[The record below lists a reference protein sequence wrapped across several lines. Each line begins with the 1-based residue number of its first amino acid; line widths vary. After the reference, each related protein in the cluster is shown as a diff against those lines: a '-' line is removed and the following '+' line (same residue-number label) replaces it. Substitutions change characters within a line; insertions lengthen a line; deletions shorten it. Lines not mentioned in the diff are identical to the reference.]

1 MKKTLTFIA
10 LILCALITN
19 AQELLT
25 LDQCRQLA
33 LDNNK
38 RMVAA
43 SKQTQAAHYTQK
55 SYKGNFFPNFIAS
68 GTGLYSTADGT
79 FNIPGGNLPTFLPD
93 ATGQPTPNGGFAY
106 FPGIDLN
113 YKVRTVW
120 MGGIQVEQPIFM
132 GGKILAAYKMATL
145 GKQMAQ
151 LNENLTATEVILE
164 TDQAY
169 ALMVKA
175 QEMNKV
181 AESYHAVLQELMKN
195 VQSAYKHGLKSKNDV
210 LKVQVKLNESEL
222 AIRKAENALRL
233 ANMNLCHLIGK
244 PLIETLQISDD
255 FPVIEQAL
263 ETQVNDITAR
273 PEYSLLNKQVDMAKQ
288 QVKLSRSELLPQV
301 GIRGSYDYVHG
312 LKVNE
317 QRLFDN
323 GAFSVMLNLT
333 VPLFHFG
340 ERINKVRAS
349 KAQLEQV
356 RMEQADLNEKMYLEL
371 TQAANNLDEAKLQT
385 ALADRSLEQA
395 DENRR
400 ISKGEYDAGLEPLSD
415 HLEAQ
420 ALWQQAYETK
430 VDAHFQLYLSYVK
443 YLKAAGILTP

>member
-1 MKKTLTFIA
+1 MKKKLTFIT
-10 LILCALITN
+10 LVLCALITN

-38 RMVAA
+38 RMAA
-43 SKQTQAAHYTQK
+43 ANKQTQAAHYTMQ

-68 GTGLYSTADGT
+68 GTGLYSSANGS
-79 FNIPGGNLPTFLPD
+79 FSLPGGNLPTFLPD
-93 ATGQPTPNGGFAY
+93 ANGQPTPNGGFAY

-120 MGGIQVEQPIFM
+120 MGSLQVEQPIFM

-273 PEYSLLNKQVDMAKQ
+273 PEYHLLDKQVALAKQ

-323 GAFSVMLNLT
+323 GAFSVMLNVT

-356 RMEQADLNEKMYLEL
+356 RMEQAELNEKMYLEL

-443 YLKAAGILTP
+443 YLKAAGKLTP

>member
-1 MKKTLTFIA
+1 MKKKLAFITLV
-10 LILCALITN
+10 LCALITN
-19 AQELLT
+19 AQTPLT

-38 RMVAA
+38 RMAVA
-43 SKQTQAAHYTQK
+43 SKQIQAAHYTMQ
-55 SYKGNFFPNFIAS
+55 SYKGNFFPNITAS
-68 GTGLYSTADGT
+68 GTGLYNSANGT
-79 FNIPGGNLPTFLPD
+79 FSLPGGNLPTFLPD
-93 ATGQPTPNGGFAY
+93 AKGHPFLNGGFAY
-106 FPGIDLN
+106 FPSIDLN

-120 MGGIQVEQPIFM
+120 MGSVQVEQPIFM
-132 GGKILAAYKMATL
+132 GGKIQAAYKMAIL

-164 TDQAY
+164 VDQAY

-181 AESYHAVLQELMKN
+181 AESYRAVLQELMKN
-195 VQSAYKHGLKSKNDV
+195 VESAYKHGLKSKNDV

-222 AIRKAENALRL
+222 AIRKTENALRL

-255 FPVIEQAL
+255 FPVIEQSL
-263 ETQVNDITAR
+263 ETQINDITAR
-273 PEYSLLNKQVDMAKQ
+273 PEYHLLDKQVAIAKQ

-301 GIRGSYDYVHG
+301 GIRASYDYVHG

-323 GAFSVMLNLT
+323 GGFSVMLNVT

-349 KAQLEQV
+349 KAQLEQ
-356 RMEQADLNEKMYLEL
+356 MCIEQADLNEKMYLEL
-371 TQAANNLDEAKLQT
+371 TQAANNLDEAKLQA

-430 VDAHFQLYLSYVK
+430 VDAHFQLYLSYVT
-443 YLKAAGILTP
+443 YLKAAGQL

>member
-1 MKKTLTFIA
+1 MKKNFT
-10 LILCALITN
+10 LILLFFCAITLH

-43 SKQTQAAHYTQK
+43 SKQTQAAHYMVK

-93 ATGQPTPNGGFAY
+93 ANGQPTPNGGFAY

-132 GGKILAAYKMATL
+132 GGKILAAYRMATL

-222 AIRKAENALRL
+222 SIRKAENALRL

-244 PLIETLQISDD
+244 PLTETLQISDD
-255 FPVIEQAL
+255 FPVIEQAF
-263 ETQVNDITAR
+263 ETQINDITAR

-288 QVKLSRSELLPQV
+288 QIKLSRSELLPQV
-301 GIRGSYDYVHG
+301 GIRGSYDYIHG

-317 QRLFDN
+317 QTLFDKGN
-323 GAFSVMLNLT
+323 FSVMMNVT
-333 VPLFHFG
+333 IPLFHFG

-356 RMEQADLNEKMYLEL
+356 RMEQADLKEKMYLEL

-400 ISKGEYDAGLEPLSD
+400 ISKGEYEAGLEPLSD

>member
-1 MKKTLTFIA
+1 MKKKLAFITLV
-10 LILCALITN
+10 LCALITN
-19 AQELLT
+19 AQTPLT

-38 RMVAA
+38 RMAVA
-43 SKQTQAAHYTQK
+43 SKQIQAAHYTMQ
-55 SYKGNFFPNFIAS
+55 SYKGNFFPNITAS
-68 GTGLYSTADGT
+68 GTGLYNSANGT
-79 FNIPGGNLPTFLPD
+79 FSLPGGNLPTFLPD
-93 ATGQPTPNGGFAY
+93 AKGHPFLNGGFAY
-106 FPGIDLN
+106 FPGIVLN

-120 MGGIQVEQPIFM
+120 MGSVQVEQPIFM
-132 GGKILAAYKMATL
+132 GGKIQAAYKMAIL

-164 TDQAY
+164 VDQAY

-181 AESYHAVLQELMKN
+181 AESYRAVLQELMKN
-195 VQSAYKHGLKSKNDV
+195 VESAYKHGLKSKNDV

-222 AIRKAENALRL
+222 AIRKAENALRR

-255 FPVIEQAL
+255 FPVIEQSL
-263 ETQVNDITAR
+263 ETQINDITAR
-273 PEYSLLNKQVDMAKQ
+273 PEYHLLDRQVAIAKQ

-301 GIRGSYDYVHG
+301 GIRASYDYVHG

-323 GAFSVMLNLT
+323 GGFSVMLNVT

-349 KAQLEQV
+349 KAQLEQ
-356 RMEQADLNEKMYLEL
+356 MCIEQADLNEKMYLEL
-371 TQAANNLDEAKLQT
+371 TQAANNLDEAKLQA

-443 YLKAAGILTP
+443 YLKAAGQL

>member
-1 MKKTLTFIA
+1 MKKKLTFIT
-10 LILCALITN
+10 LVLCALITN

-38 RMVAA
+38 RMAA
-43 SKQTQAAHYTQK
+43 ANKQTQAAHYTMQ
-55 SYKGNFFPNFIAS
+55 SYKGNFFPNFTAS
-68 GTGLYSTADGT
+68 GTGLYSSANGS
-79 FNIPGGNLPTFLPD
+79 FSLPGGNLPTLIPD
-93 ATGQPTPNGGFAY
+93 ANGQPIPNGGFAY

-120 MGGIQVEQPIFM
+120 MGSVQVEQPIFM

-301 GIRGSYDYVHG
+301 GIRGSYDYIHG

-317 QRLFDN
+317 QRLFDD
-323 GAFSVMLNLT
+323 GAFSVMLNVT

-395 DENRR
+395 DENRL

>member
-1 MKKTLTFIA
+1 MKKKFT
-10 LILCALITN
+10 LILLLFCAITLH

-43 SKQTQAAHYTQK
+43 SRQTQAAHYTVK

-93 ATGQPTPNGGFAY
+93 ANGQPTPNGGFAY

-132 GGKILAAYKMATL
+132 GGKILAAYRMATL

-222 AIRKAENALRL
+222 SIRKAENALRL

-244 PLIETLQISDD
+244 PLTETLQISDD

-263 ETQVNDITAR
+263 ETQINDITAR

-301 GIRGSYDYVHG
+301 GIRGSYDYIHG

-317 QRLFDN
+317 QTLFDKGN
-323 GAFSVMLNLT
+323 FSVMLNVT
-333 VPLFHFG
+333 IPLFHFG

-356 RMEQADLNEKMYLEL
+356 RMEQADLNEKMLLEL

-400 ISKGEYDAGLEPLSD
+400 ISKGEYEAGLEPLSD

-443 YLKAAGILTP
+443 YLKAAGTLTP

>member
-1 MKKTLTFIA
+1 
-10 LILCALITN
+10 
-19 AQELLT
+19 
-25 LDQCRQLA
+25 
-33 LDNNK
+33 
-38 RMVAA
+38 
-43 SKQTQAAHYTQK
+43 
-55 SYKGNFFPNFIAS
+55 
-68 GTGLYSTADGT
+68 
-79 FNIPGGNLPTFLPD
+79 
-93 ATGQPTPNGGFAY
+93 
-106 FPGIDLN
+106 
-113 YKVRTVW
+113 
-120 MGGIQVEQPIFM
+120 
-132 GGKILAAYKMATL
+132 MAIL

-164 TDQAY
+164 VDQAY

-181 AESYHAVLQELMKN
+181 AESYRAVLQELMKN
-195 VQSAYKHGLKSKNDV
+195 VESAYKHGLKSKNDV

-255 FPVIEQAL
+255 FPVIEQSL
-263 ETQVNDITAR
+263 ETQINDITAR
-273 PEYSLLNKQVDMAKQ
+273 PEYHLLDRQVAIAKQ

-301 GIRGSYDYVHG
+301 GIRASYDYVHG

-323 GAFSVMLNLT
+323 GGFSVMLNVT

-349 KAQLEQV
+349 KAQLEQ
-356 RMEQADLNEKMYLEL
+356 MCIEQADLNEKMYLEL
-371 TQAANNLDEAKLQT
+371 TQAANNLDEAKLQA

-443 YLKAAGILTP
+443 YLKAAGQL

>member
-1 MKKTLTFIA
+1 MKKNFT
-10 LILCALITN
+10 LILLLFCAITLH

-43 SKQTQAAHYTQK
+43 SKQTQAAHYTVK

-93 ATGQPTPNGGFAY
+93 ANGQPTPNGGFAY

-132 GGKILAAYKMATL
+132 GGKILAAYRMATL

-222 AIRKAENALRL
+222 SIRKAENALRL

-244 PLIETLQISDD
+244 PLTETLQISDD

-263 ETQVNDITAR
+263 ETQINDITAR

-301 GIRGSYDYVHG
+301 GIRGSYDYIHG

-317 QRLFDN
+317 QTLFDKGN
-323 GAFSVMLNLT
+323 FSVMLNVT
-333 VPLFHFG
+333 IPLFHFG

-400 ISKGEYDAGLEPLSD
+400 ISKGEYEAGLEPLSD

>member
-1 MKKTLTFIA
+1 MKKTLTLITS
-10 LILCALITN
+10 ILCALTIN
-19 AQELLT
+19 AQAPLT

-43 SKQTQAAHYTQK
+43 TRQTQAAHYTMQ
-55 SYKGNFFPNFIAS
+55 SYKGNFFPNFTAS
-68 GTGLYSTADGT
+68 GTGLYSSANGT
-79 FNIPGGNLPTFLPD
+79 FSIPGGNLPTFALD
-93 ATGQPTPNGGFAY
+93 AAGQPAPNGGFAY

-120 MGGIQVEQPIFM
+120 MGGIQVEQPVFM
-132 GGKILAAYKMATL
+132 GGKILAAYRMATL

-151 LNENLTATEVILE
+151 LNETLTATEVILE

-169 ALMVKA
+169 ALLVKA

-222 AIRKAENALRL
+222 SIRKAGNALRL

-244 PLIETLQISDD
+244 PLTETLQISDD
-255 FPVIEQAL
+255 FPVIEQSL
-263 ETQVNDITAR
+263 EMQVNDITAR
-273 PEYSLLNKQVDMAKQ
+273 PEYGLLEKQVAVAKQ
-288 QVKLSRSELLPQV
+288 QVKLTQGELLPQV
-301 GIRGSYDYVHG
+301 GIRGSYDYTHG

-317 QRLFDN
+317 QTLFDK
-323 GAFSVMLNLT
+323 GSFTVMLNVS
-333 VPLFHFG
+333 VPIFHFG
-340 ERINKVRAS
+340 ERINRIRAA
-349 KAQLEQV
+349 KAKLEQA
-356 RMEQADLNEKMYLEL
+356 RTEQADWNEKMYLEL

-443 YLKAAGILTP
+443 YLKAAGKLTP

>member
-1 MKKTLTFIA
+1 MKKKFT
-10 LILCALITN
+10 LILLLFCATTLH

-43 SKQTQAAHYTQK
+43 SKQTQAAHYMVK

-93 ATGQPTPNGGFAY
+93 ANGQPIPNGGFAY

-132 GGKILAAYKMATL
+132 GGKILAAYRMATL

-222 AIRKAENALRL
+222 SIRKAENALRL

-244 PLIETLQISDD
+244 PLTETLQISDD

-263 ETQVNDITAR
+263 ETQINDITAR

-301 GIRGSYDYVHG
+301 GIRGSYDYIHG

-317 QRLFDN
+317 QTLFDKGN
-323 GAFSVMLNLT
+323 FSVMMNVT
-333 VPLFHFG
+333 IPLFHFG

-400 ISKGEYDAGLEPLSD
+400 ISKGEYEAGLEPLSD

>member
-1 MKKTLTFIA
+1 MRKLIYIFVFFFCVLTM
-10 LILCALITN
+10 N
-19 AQELLT
+19 AQEVLT
-25 LDQCRQLA
+25 LDQCHQLA

-38 RMVAA
+38 RMAAA
-43 SKQTQAAHYTQK
+43 SKQTQAASYLQK
-55 SYKGNFFPNFIAS
+55 SYKGNFFPNFMAS
-68 GTGLYSTADGT
+68 GTGLYSSANGT
-79 FNIPGGNLPTFLPD
+79 FSIPGGNLPTFVLD

-120 MGGIQVEQPIFM
+120 MGGIQVEQPIYM
-132 GGKILAAYKMATL
+132 GGKILAAYRMATL

-151 LNENLTATEVILE
+151 LNETLTASEVILE

-181 AESYHAVLQELMKN
+181 AESYHAVLTELMKN

-222 AIRKAENALRL
+222 SIRKAENALRL
-233 ANMNLCHLIGK
+233 ANMNLCYLIGK
-244 PLIETLQISDD
+244 PLTETLQISDD
-255 FPVIEQAL
+255 FPAIEQHL
-263 ETQVNDITAR
+263 EMQIADISTR
-273 PEYSLLNKQVDMAKQ
+273 PEYGLLNKQVEIAKQ
-288 QVKLSRSELLPQV
+288 QVKLSKSELLPQV

-317 QRLFDN
+317 QTLFDK
-323 GAFSVMLNLT
+323 GSYSVMLNVT

-340 ERINKVRAS
+340 ERINKVRAAKS
-349 KAQLEQV
+349 QLEQT
-356 RMEQADLNEKMYLEL
+356 RIEQADLNEKMYLEL
-371 TQAANNLDEAKLQT
+371 AQAVNNLDEAKLQA

-400 ISKGEYDAGLEPLSD
+400 ISKGEYEAGLEPLSD

-430 VDAHFQLYLSYVK
+430 VDAHFQLYLNYVK
-443 YLKAAGILTP
+443 YLKAAGQLK

>member
-1 MKKTLTFIA
+1 MKKKFT
-10 LILCALITN
+10 LILLLFCATTLH

-33 LDNNK
+33 LDSNK
-38 RMVAA
+38 RMIAA
-43 SKQTQAAHYTQK
+43 SKQTQAAHYTVK

-93 ATGQPTPNGGFAY
+93 ANGQPTPNGGFAY

-132 GGKILAAYKMATL
+132 GGKILAAYRMATL

-222 AIRKAENALRL
+222 SIRKAENALRL

-244 PLIETLQISDD
+244 PLTETLQISDD

-263 ETQVNDITAR
+263 ETQINDITAR

-301 GIRGSYDYVHG
+301 GIRGSYDYIHG

-317 QRLFDN
+317 QTLFDKGN
-323 GAFSVMLNLT
+323 FSVMLNVT
-333 VPLFHFG
+333 IPLFHFG

-395 DENRR
+395 DENRL

-443 YLKAAGILTP
+443 YLKAAGKLTP

>member
-1 MKKTLTFIA
+1 MKKKLTFIT
-10 LILCALITN
+10 LVLCALITN
-19 AQELLT
+19 AQEHLT

-38 RMVAA
+38 RMAA
-43 SKQTQAAHYTQK
+43 ANKQTQAAHYTMQ
-55 SYKGNFFPNFIAS
+55 SYKGNFFPNFTAS
-68 GTGLYSTADGT
+68 GTGLYSSANGS
-79 FNIPGGNLPTFLPD
+79 FSLPGGNLPTLIPD
-93 ATGQPTPNGGFAY
+93 ANGQPIPNGGFAY

-120 MGGIQVEQPIFM
+120 MGGVQVEQPIFM
-132 GGKILAAYKMATL
+132 GGKILAAYKMARL

-317 QRLFDN
+317 QRLFDD
-323 GAFSVMLNLT
+323 GAFSVMLNVT

-443 YLKAAGILTP
+443 YLKAAGKLTP

>member
-1 MKKTLTFIA
+1 MKKKFT
-10 LILCALITN
+10 LILLLFCAITLH

-43 SKQTQAAHYTQK
+43 SKQTQAAHYTVN

-93 ATGQPTPNGGFAY
+93 ANGQPTPNGGFAY

-132 GGKILAAYKMATL
+132 GGKILAAYRMATL

-222 AIRKAENALRL
+222 SIRKAENALRL

-244 PLIETLQISDD
+244 PLTETLQISDD

-263 ETQVNDITAR
+263 ETQINDITAR

-301 GIRGSYDYVHG
+301 GIRGSYDYIHG

-317 QRLFDN
+317 QTLFDKGN
-323 GAFSVMLNLT
+323 FSVMLNVT
-333 VPLFHFG
+333 IPLFHFG

-356 RMEQADLNEKMYLEL
+356 RMEQADLNEKMLLEL

-400 ISKGEYDAGLEPLSD
+400 ISKGEYEAGLEPLSD

>member
-1 MKKTLTFIA
+1 MKTNFIFTILLFCATTLH
-10 LILCALITN
+10 

-43 SKQTQAAHYTQK
+43 SKQTQAAHYMVK

-93 ATGQPTPNGGFAY
+93 ANGQPTPNGGFAY

-132 GGKILAAYKMATL
+132 GGKILAAYRMATL

-222 AIRKAENALRL
+222 SIRKAENALRL

-244 PLIETLQISDD
+244 PLTETLQISDD
-255 FPVIEQAL
+255 FPVIEQAF
-263 ETQVNDITAR
+263 ETQINDITAR

-301 GIRGSYDYVHG
+301 GIRGSYDYIHG

-317 QRLFDN
+317 QTLFDKGN
-323 GAFSVMLNLT
+323 FSVMMNVT
-333 VPLFHFG
+333 IPLFHFG

-400 ISKGEYDAGLEPLSD
+400 ISKGEYEAGLEPLSD

>member
-1 MKKTLTFIA
+1 MKTNFIFTILLFCATTLH
-10 LILCALITN
+10 

-43 SKQTQAAHYTQK
+43 SKQTQAAHYTVK

-93 ATGQPTPNGGFAY
+93 ANGQPTPNGGFAY

-132 GGKILAAYKMATL
+132 GGKILAAYRMATL

-222 AIRKAENALRL
+222 SIRKAENALRL

-244 PLIETLQISDD
+244 PLTETLQISDD
-255 FPVIEQAL
+255 FPVIEQAF
-263 ETQVNDITAR
+263 ETQINDITAR

-301 GIRGSYDYVHG
+301 GIRGSYDYIHG

-317 QRLFDN
+317 QTLFDKGN
-323 GAFSVMLNLT
+323 FSVMMNVT
-333 VPLFHFG
+333 IPLFHFG

-400 ISKGEYDAGLEPLSD
+400 ISKGEYEAGLEPLSD

>member
-1 MKKTLTFIA
+1 MKKKFT
-10 LILCALITN
+10 LILLLFCAITLH

-43 SKQTQAAHYTQK
+43 SKQTQAAHYTVK

-93 ATGQPTPNGGFAY
+93 ANGQPTPNGGFAY

-132 GGKILAAYKMATL
+132 GGKILAAYRMATL

-222 AIRKAENALRL
+222 SIRKAENALRL

-244 PLIETLQISDD
+244 PLTEALQISDD

-263 ETQVNDITAR
+263 ETQINDITAR

-301 GIRGSYDYVHG
+301 GIRGSYDYIHG

-317 QRLFDN
+317 QTLFDKGN
-323 GAFSVMLNLT
+323 FSVMLNVT
-333 VPLFHFG
+333 IPLFHFG

-356 RMEQADLNEKMYLEL
+356 RMEQADLNEKMLLEL

-400 ISKGEYDAGLEPLSD
+400 ISKGEYEAGLEPLSD

>member
-1 MKKTLTFIA
+1 MKKNFT
-10 LILCALITN
+10 LILLLFCAITLH

-43 SKQTQAAHYTQK
+43 SKQTQAAHYTVK

-93 ATGQPTPNGGFAY
+93 ANGQPTPNGGFAY

-132 GGKILAAYKMATL
+132 GGKILAAYRMATL

-222 AIRKAENALRL
+222 SIRKAENALRL

-244 PLIETLQISDD
+244 PLTETLQISDD

-263 ETQVNDITAR
+263 ETQINDITAR

-288 QVKLSRSELLPQV
+288 QIKLSRSELLPQV
-301 GIRGSYDYVHG
+301 GIRGSYDYIHG

-317 QRLFDN
+317 QTLFDKGN
-323 GAFSVMLNLT
+323 FSVMMNVT
-333 VPLFHFG
+333 IPLFHFG

-400 ISKGEYDAGLEPLSD
+400 ISKGEYEAGLEPLSD

-443 YLKAAGILTP
+443 YLKAAGKLTP

>member
-93 ATGQPTPNGGFAY
+93 ANGQPTPNGGFAY